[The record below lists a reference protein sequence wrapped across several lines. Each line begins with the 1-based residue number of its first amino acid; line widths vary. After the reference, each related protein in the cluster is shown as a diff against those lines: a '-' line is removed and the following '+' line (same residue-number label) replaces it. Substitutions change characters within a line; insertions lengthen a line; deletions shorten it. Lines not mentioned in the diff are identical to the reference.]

1 MYHAPTFWYGQVSLG
16 TIENYMISV
25 ERYLDIV
32 GDLRLNQLT
41 AANNARFVCGLR
53 KLGQSLETE
62 RKHCRHM
69 NSIFLKIGP
78 PGYRNRDALRFL
90 KEAPWIRPPQA
101 YRRLPREI
109 SDSLAD
115 SLYDAT
121 DFCPGCQ
128 EFPVYLEPTLRHQ
141 WWKSFILLVMSTA
154 VRFGV
159 AMNLTWNDLD
169 IGFKYFVIPAH
180 TDKKK
185 RERRKSLNAFVLQ
198 SLQAIRLNDK
208 LLYWPHGEK
217 KFYQIW
223 HELNEAACIMPHVMP
238 HDLKRY
244 SLQLAVRSGV
254 DATTLQALGDHSSLK
269 TTTDHYVTGN
279 LDRYVE
285 TIRLPGKGGGT

>member
-1 MYHAPTFWYGQVSLG
+1 MISLSEYVRMYHAPTFWYGQVSLD

-62 RKHCRHM
+62 RKHCRQM
-69 NSIFLKIGP
+69 NSIFLKLGP
-78 PGYRNRDALRFL
+78 SGPRNRDALRFL

-109 SDSLAD
+109 SDSHAD

-217 KFYQIW
+217 NHLFWEKKMRPNQSDFK
-223 HELNEAACIMPHVMP
+223 CV
-238 HDLKRY
+238 
-244 SLQLAVRSGV
+244 
-254 DATTLQALGDHSSLK
+254 TTERI
-269 TTTDHYVTGN
+269 VTGREKEN
-279 LDRYVE
+279 FVPILSFPDDS
-285 TIRLPGKGGGT
+285 TIFWRPR